1 MADPGLHAV
10 GSPGPETPNQPPRNG
25 SEQRL
30 RAIEQKMV
38 AIESDIKHLATREDL
53 QKMKNHMLMW
63 VIGLLIAT
71 VAATSGL
78 LMAVSR
84 LSG

>member
-1 MADPGLHAV
+1 MGDPGLHAV
-10 GSPGPETPNQPPRNG
+10 GSPGPETPSQPPRNG
-25 SEQRL
+25 NEQRL

-53 QKMKNHMLMW
+53 QKMQSHMLMW
-63 VIGLLIAT
+63 FIGLLIAA

-84 LSG
+84 LAG

>member
-1 MADPGLHAV
+1 
-10 GSPGPETPNQPPRNG
+10 
-25 SEQRL
+25 
-30 RAIEQKMV
+30 MV